1 MDFANE
7 PGALVARLAHTL
19 ANELDKKL
27 RVYGVTFSQW
37 TLLKQVWQK
46 EGRSQVELQEI
57 LGLEGATVT
66 GLLQRLTN
74 LDLVCRQPDPTDK
87 RVQRV
92 YLTERGRAL
101 EYVTRPLN
109 EIRERML
116 KGFTPDERD
125 FFVRLLSR
133 ALHNFEEE

>member
-19 ANELDKKL
+19 AHELDKKL

-46 EGRSQVELQEI
+46 EGRSQVEIQEI
-57 LGLEGATVT
+57 LGLEAATVT

-101 EYVTRPLN
+101 EYMTRPLG
-109 EIRERML
+109 EVRERML